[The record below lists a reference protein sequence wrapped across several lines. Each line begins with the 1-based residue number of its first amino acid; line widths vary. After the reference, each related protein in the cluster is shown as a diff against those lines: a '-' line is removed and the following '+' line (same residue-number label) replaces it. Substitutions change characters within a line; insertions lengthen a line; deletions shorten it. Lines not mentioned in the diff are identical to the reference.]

1 MLIFAFKNTAYIITG
16 LNMPQHKLLFLTLIL
31 LFLTSTLDAKEND
44 KLGKFN
50 IQKDLL
56 LAQFD
61 SKTDVDD
68 IHSIAATATMLAD
81 KRFQK
86 VNFYAVAGAYG
97 DQEGLYVPAP
107 KLFDLSFGQRWVNAH
122 TDYDEALKFVI
133 SKVAETLEQSGTI
146 WIAEAGQSNFTADV
160 IRAIKQQHP
169 QVDTKTRIQ
178 VVQHSDWNEGST
190 NPVDLA
196 YTKQNSGYHKIP
208 DGNGKNNGTPGFKS
222 HQMPDWRTYIK
233 EPRLVSIWEL
243 AIVIANKYN
252 GEDKRYNNPAI
263 ADGGIDFSDVAE
275 ASWIFGFETLNDET
289 AFFKEFAQN

>member
-1 MLIFAFKNTAYIITG
+1 MQLK
-16 LNMPQHKLLFLTLIL
+16 KRLFSTFILFILT
-31 LFLTSTLDAKEND
+31 TSLHAKEHET
-44 KLGKFN
+44 LGKFN
-50 IQKDLL
+50 LQKDLL

-68 IHSIAATATMLAD
+68 IHSIAATATMLGD
-81 KRFQK
+81 KRFQHL
-86 VNFYAVAGAYG
+86 NYYAVAGAYG

-107 KLFDLSFGQRWVNAH
+107 KLFELSFGKRWVNAH
-122 TDYDEALKFVI
+122 TDYDKALTFVI
-133 SKVAETLEQSGTI
+133 SKVAETLAQSGTI

-169 QVDTKTRIQ
+169 KVDTKTRIQ

-196 YTKQNSGYHKIP
+196 YTKENTGYHKIP

-222 HQMPDWRTYIK
+222 YQMPDWRTYIK

-243 AIVIANKYN
+243 AIAIANQYN
-252 GEDKRYNNPAI
+252 GVEKRYNNPAI
-263 ADGGIDFSDVAE
+263 AEGGIDFSDVAE
-275 ASWIFGFETLNDET
+275 ISWIFGFETLNDEN

>member
-1 MLIFAFKNTAYIITG
+1 MLINAFKNTAYKFME
-16 LNMPQHKLLFLTLIL
+16 LNMPQYKLLFSTFIL
-31 LFLTSTLDAKEND
+31 LFLTFTLDAKEND

-50 IQKDLL
+50 IEKDLL

-81 KRFQK
+81 QRFQT

-107 KLFDLSFGQRWVNAH
+107 QLFDLCFEQKWVNAH
-122 TDYDEALKFVI
+122 TDYDQALKFVI
-133 SKVAETLEQSGTI
+133 SKVAETLDQSGTI

-160 IRAIKQQHP
+160 IRTIKKQHP
-169 QVDTKTRIQ
+169 SADTKNSIQ
-178 VVQHSDWNEGST
+178 VVQHSDWNENST
-190 NPVDLA
+190 NPMDLA
-196 YTKQNSGYHKIP
+196 YTKENTSYHKIP
-208 DGNGKNNGTPGFKS
+208 DGNARNNGTPGFKS

-233 EPRLVSIWEL
+233 EPRLISIWEL
-243 AIVIANKYN
+243 AIAVANQHN
-252 GEDKRYNNPAI
+252 GAEKRYNNPAI
-263 ADGGIDFSDVAE
+263 ADGGVDFSDVSE
-275 ASWIFGFETLNDET
+275 MSWIFGFETLKDEN